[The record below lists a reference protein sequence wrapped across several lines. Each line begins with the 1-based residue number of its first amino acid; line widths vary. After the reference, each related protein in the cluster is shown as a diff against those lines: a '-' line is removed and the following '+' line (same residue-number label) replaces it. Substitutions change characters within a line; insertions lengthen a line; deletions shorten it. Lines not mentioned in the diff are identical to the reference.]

1 MRNLLRNR
9 ELPMFKPVLLV
20 VALLL
25 GACSYPL
32 ATDQPRT
39 EALVWVE
46 QAFSGGRQCEP
57 DDNFQPPD
65 SAELLA
71 SAGVV
76 VIETRTEPMMVCM
89 ACGCPAYAA
98 KHRAL
103 IDAAD
108 QGKAAEVG
116 FSPVQE

>member
-1 MRNLLRNR
+1 MIKLALL
-9 ELPMFKPVLLV
+9 F
-20 VALLL
+20 ALLL
-25 GACSYPL
+25 LSACSYPL

-57 DDNFQPPD
+57 DASFQPPD

-71 SAGVV
+71 EAGVK
-76 VIETRTEPMMVCM
+76 VIETREEPMMVCM

-103 IDAAD
+103 IDVAD
-108 QGKAAEVG
+108 QSKAATAG
-116 FSPVQE
+116 FKPVQD